1 MVVYVLSTRKSNLSF
16 EFVMF
21 LIVFTLKQI
30 KLRSA
35 RIKAHYF
42 LSFQMTVTYIINV
55 PKYIV
60 KHFLPPFPLCQH
72 KYKPWY
78 AKYAKMF

>member
-1 MVVYVLSTRKSNLSF
+1 MVVYVLSTRESNLSF

-35 RIKAHYF
+35 
-42 LSFQMTVTYIINV
+42 
-55 PKYIV
+55 
-60 KHFLPPFPLCQH
+60 
-72 KYKPWY
+72 
-78 AKYAKMF
+78 